1 MASHATNDGQTPAA
15 RPSTAS
21 IAITAIFGWS
31 DECVATNPSDVAVA
45 FSALNANVIVS
56 GRGGQRSIPF
66 TEFHRLPGDTPGR
79 DNVLETGDLLIAI
92 EMAARIEG
100 GASS

>member
-45 FSALNANVIVS
+45 FAALNAKVIVS

-66 TEFHRLPGDTPGR
+66 TEFHRLPAATPER
-79 DNVLETGDLLIAI
+79 HNLLERGALIIAI
-92 EMAARIEG
+92 EVHPRSAGRA
-100 GASS
+100 